1 MSTPTTTTSSPASP
15 LSPMATIAIGGWAE
29 HVVFTMGT
37 LLSIERA
44 MGRSIMQM
52 AAEIGP
58 ALKRVEGEEDDAR
71 RARIGSALGPM
82 LTVESMRSFVAGCL
96 RMTGDEVDA
105 KIPLRNFKDVHA
117 ALWVGFLQALVDLL
131 GGEDEGQSPKAA
143 GPGPSGSGPDQP
155 ASSEHGPA
163 SS

>member
-1 MSTPTTTTSSPASP
+1 MVH
-15 LSPMATIAIGGWAE
+15 IGLEGFARD
-29 HVVFTMGT
+29 VVFTMGT
-37 LLSIERA
+37 LLSIEQA
-44 MGRSIMQM
+44 MGRSIMQL

-58 ALKRVEGEEDDAR
+58 ALRRVDGEDEDAR
-71 RARIGSALGPM
+71 RTRIGTALSPM
-82 LTVESMRSFVAGCL
+82 LTVDSMRSFVAGCL

-105 KIPLRNFKDVHA
+105 KIPLRSFKDVHA

-131 GGEDEGQSPKAA
+131 GGEDEQQSPKAA

-155 ASSEHGPA
+155 VSFEPGPA

>member
-1 MSTPTTTTSSPASP
+1 MVH
-15 LSPMATIAIGGWAE
+15 IGLEGYARD
-29 HVVFTMGT
+29 VVFTMGT
-37 LLSIERA
+37 LLSIEQA

-58 ALKRVEGEEDDAR
+58 ALKRVEGEDDDAR
-71 RARIGSALGPM
+71 RTRIGTALGPM
-82 LTVESMRSFVAGCL
+82 LTIESMRSFVAGCL
-96 RMTGDEVDA
+96 QMTGDDVDA

-131 GGEDEGQSPKAA
+131 GGEDGDQSPKAA
-143 GPGPSGSGPDQP
+143 GPGPSGSGPAQP
-155 ASSEHGPA
+155 ASSEPGPA